1 MASKLRDIRPLK
13 MQKKASSYVSF
24 KMDGIHDGTPV
35 CALRVSHFNWTGATA
50 AAGLEINGLHGQWSV
65 RDPYSQTLTERLPL
79 LPQATWSLCI
89 QARQSNKPYH
99 SLSQCGS
106 SLKCS

>member
-1 MASKLRDIRPLK
+1 MMALLFAPIRL
-13 MQKKASSYVSF
+13 
-24 KMDGIHDGTPV
+24 
-35 CALRVSHFNWTGATA
+35 SHFNWTGATA
-50 AAGLEINGLHGQWSV
+50 AVGLEINGLHGQWSV
-65 RDPYSQTLTERLPL
+65 RDPYNQTLTERLPLTACLTL